1 MKILIT
7 GGTGLVGT
15 GIRSV
20 ANEFPEYDIFYMS
33 SGDCNL
39 LDYDEVLEYFWNK
52 KPDCIIHLA
61 ANVGGL
67 YKNMNQKV
75 EMFDDNIQMNLN
87 VIKAA
92 FSNGIKNLI
101 GTLSTCIFP
110 DKTTYPINETMLHD
124 GAPHSSNDAY
134 AYAKRMIKVQCDAY
148 NNQHG
153 VNYSCIIPTNI
164 YGEGDNFSL
173 EDGHVIPA
181 LIHKCYNAVK
191 NGTDFEVLGS
201 GRPLRQFIYSKDIGR
216 LILKL
221 VYKLMKES
229 VIISSSQEVSIGDV
243 AKYIARGF
251 DYEHHM
257 VFNDSFS
264 DGQYKKTADNSK
276 LMEMFPDFKFVDI
289 EQGISDTVEY
299 FKNEYPDI
307 RL

>member
-1 MKILIT
+1 MKLLIT

-15 GIRSV
+15 GIKSI
-20 ANEFPEYDIFYMS
+20 ASEFLEYNISYMS
-33 SGDCNL
+33 SKDCNL
-39 LDYDEVLEYFWNK
+39 LDYGAVMEYFWHES
-52 KPDCIIHLA
+52 PDCIIHLA

-92 FSNGIKNLI
+92 FSNDIKNLI

-110 DKTTYPINETMLHD
+110 DNTTYPINETMLHD
-124 GAPHSSNDAY
+124 GAPHTSNDAY

-148 NNQHG
+148 SAQHD

-181 LIHKCYNAVK
+181 LIHKCFNAVK
-191 NGTDFEVLGS
+191 NGIDFEVYGT
-201 GRPLRQFIYSKDIGR
+201 GKPLRQFIYSKDLGR
-216 LILKL
+216 LILKS
-221 VYKLMKES
+221 VYKLMQES
-229 VIISSSQEVSIGDV
+229 IILAPREEVAIGDV
-243 AKYIARGF
+243 ARYIARAF
-251 DYEHHM
+251 DYEDRM

-276 LMEMFPDFKFVDI
+276 LMELFPDFEFMKIEEGIAETVD
-289 EQGISDTVEY
+289 Y
-299 FKNEYPDI
+299 FRREYPNL